1 MESPVY
7 FAAVKLVEYGCSAW
21 QHWQPMTVD
30 YGVDAFY
37 LFGINVQCAP
47 VEITDKSP
55 LHILLEGSNSSY
67 NHITDRIARLYHK

>member
-37 LFGINVQCAP
+37 LFGIKVLRAP
-47 VEITDKSP
+47 VEFAYESP
-55 LHILLEGSNSSY
+55 LHILLEGVNSNY
-67 NHITDRIARLYHK
+67 NRITDRIRRLYRE